1 MKKAQ
6 KPTASSKQAKP
17 PANSPGKTAKAE
29 KKAGKGGEVAL
40 DAAAVGPSAEELEDA
55 EDAANETA
63 ARAASGGGPPQEVS
77 ITFKNFRHH
86 PDMENFY
93 RFIYENDLRFEALD
107 LITKRLGEGKPV
119 DASTDAESKAASKP
133 AAKGKAPKVAAGVVQ
148 KTSDKKKQKSASR
161 ATR

>member
-1 MKKAQ
+1 MKNAKKATPSP
-6 KPTASSKQAKP
+6 KHSK
-17 PANSPGKTAKAE
+17 SPGKTAKAE
-29 KKAGKGGEVAL
+29 KKAGKAGDPEAIDPAL
-40 DAAAVGPSAEELEDA
+40 AGPSAEELEDA

-63 ARAASGGGPPQEVS
+63 ARAATGGGPPQEVS

-107 LITKRLGEGKPV
+107 LITKRLGEGK
-119 DASTDAESKAASKP
+119 SKEALVAASP
-133 AAKGKAPKVAAGVVQ
+133 AAPKAPKAKAAKVPVGVAA
-148 KTSDKKKQKSASR
+148 SSSAEKKKQKSASR